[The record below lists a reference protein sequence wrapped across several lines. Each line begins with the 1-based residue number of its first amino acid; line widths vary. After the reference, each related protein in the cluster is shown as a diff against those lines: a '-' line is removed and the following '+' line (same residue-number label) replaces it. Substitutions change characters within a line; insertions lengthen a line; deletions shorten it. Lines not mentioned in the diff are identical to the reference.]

1 MHELSIVLNIIDIA
15 ESEAVKAGAGA
26 VNRIELNI
34 GKLSTVEPMAFDF
47 AWKQAVRNTM
57 LGSAELVT
65 NYVPGKGK
73 CNECGNMFRMNEL
86 FDPCP
91 RCGSFISEVIAG
103 RELQVL
109 SIHIAS
115 ETVT

>member
-15 ESEAVKAGAGA
+15 ESEAVKAGAVA
-26 VNRIELNI
+26 VRRIELNI
-34 GKLSTVEPMAFDF
+34 GKLSAVEPMAFEV

-57 LGSAELVT
+57 LEHAGLVT

-73 CNECGNMFRMNEL
+73 CTECGTVFGMNEL

-91 RCGSFISEVIAG
+91 ACGSFFSEVIEG
-103 RELQVL
+103 RELQVK
-109 SIHIAS
+109 SINIDS
-115 ETVT
+115 

>member
-15 ESEAVKAGAGA
+15 ESEAAKAGADA
-26 VNRIELNI
+26 VKRIELDI

-57 LGSAELVT
+57 LEHAERVT
-65 NYVPGKGK
+65 NYVAGLGR
-73 CNECGNMFRMNEL
+73 CTECGTEFSMKEL

-91 RCGSFISEVIAG
+91 ACGSFLSEVIRG
-103 RELQVL
+103 RELQVR
-109 SIHIAS
+109 SISIDS